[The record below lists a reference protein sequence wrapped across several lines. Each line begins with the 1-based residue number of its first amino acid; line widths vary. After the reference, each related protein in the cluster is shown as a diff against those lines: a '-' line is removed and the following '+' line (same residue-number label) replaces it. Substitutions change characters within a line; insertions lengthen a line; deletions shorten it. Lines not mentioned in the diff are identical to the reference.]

1 MDPIYKLFSQLEPA
15 LLDEIEKNA
24 SFKTFKAG
32 EIIIRAGQYV
42 KSTML
47 IIEGTV
53 KIFRQNEV
61 GDEYLMYFL
70 KPGEACAI
78 SIVCASKLETSQIM
92 AKATEETLVILVP
105 IQLMDIWMLKYKS
118 WYYFV
123 LDNYRNKYEEILL
136 LIDNIAFRKMDERL
150 LFYLKRYKEINHS
163 NLVNLSH
170 QQIANEL
177 NTSRE
182 VISRLLKKLE
192 QKNVL
197 LLHRNYIEM
206 RNI

>member
-197 LLHRNYIEM
+197 LLHRKYIEM